1 LDGGFWVAI
10 WSVLD
15 GSLRS
20 AVDGEPL
27 VEGGGEKVE
36 GVFSGE
42 CGGESARL
50 VWVPMGD
57 FLEMSVWGKIEKKAE
72 AGERLSFEEGVHLFQ
87 DADLHQLG
95 QLADRVREG
104 KVGKRASYV
113 LNRYLNYSNV
123 CILSC
128 QFCAF
133 ARKKREPGTFEISV
147 EEMVGEAS
155 KAVAGG
161 ATEIHI
167 VGGLHPSLPYNFY
180 LDMLRALAELKP
192 KPMLKVFTAIE
203 IRHLAERVAK
213 KSIREVL
220 VDLRSAGLDSL
231 TGGGAEIFAP
241 EVRERICRGKES
253 AEEWLEVHR
262 IWHGMGG
269 RSTATMLYGHVE
281 TAEQRVDHLEKLRGL
296 QDETGGFTGFIPFA
310 FEPSQTRLA
319 ELGKIRRASALE
331 ELRVIAA
338 SRLILDNFD
347 HITAYWI
354 STGLPLA
361 QIALS
366 YGADD
371 LHGTIGE
378 EKIFHMA
385 GAQTPVGQTR
395 GNLERAIR
403 ETGREPVQRNT
414 FYDPILK

>member
-1 LDGGFWVAI
+1 
-10 WSVLD
+10 
-15 GSLRS
+15 
-20 AVDGEPL
+20 
-27 VEGGGEKVE
+27 
-36 GVFSGE
+36 
-42 CGGESARL
+42 
-50 VWVPMGD
+50 MGD
-57 FLEMSVWGKIEKKAE
+57 FLEMSVWETIEKKAE
-72 AGERLSFEEGVHLFQ
+72 AGERLSSEEGAYLFR
-87 DADLHQLG
+87 DADLHPLG
-95 QLADRVREG
+95 QLADRVRER

-113 LNRYLNYSNV
+113 LNRYLNYSNICV
-123 CILSC
+123 LSC

-133 ARKKREPGTFEISV
+133 ARKKRDPGTFELSV
-147 EEMVGEAS
+147 EEMTETARKS
-155 KAVAGG
+155 VAQG

-167 VGGLHPSLPYNFY
+167 VGGLHPSLPYSFY
-180 LDMLRALAELKP
+180 LDMLRALAGLNP

-213 KSIREVL
+213 KTISEVL
-220 VDLRSAGLDSL
+220 RDLRGAGLDSL
-231 TGGGAEIFAP
+231 TGGGAEIFDAG
-241 EVRERICRGKES
+241 VRDRICRGKES

-281 TAEQRVDHLEKLRGL
+281 TAEQRVDHLEKLRVL

-310 FEPSQTRLA
+310 FEPSETRLA

-385 GAQTPVGQTR
+385 GAQTPKGQTR
-395 GNLERAIR
+395 GNLENAIR
-403 ETGREPVQRNT
+403 EAGREPVQRNT
-414 FYDPILK
+414 FYEAIRT

>member
-1 LDGGFWVAI
+1 
-10 WSVLD
+10 
-15 GSLRS
+15 
-20 AVDGEPL
+20 
-27 VEGGGEKVE
+27 
-36 GVFSGE
+36 
-42 CGGESARL
+42 
-50 VWVPMGD
+50 
-57 FLEMSVWGKIEKKAE
+57 MSMWEKIEKKAE
-72 AGERLSFEEGVHLFQ
+72 SGERLSLEEGVYLFR

-95 QLADRVREG
+95 QLADRVRER

-123 CILSC
+123 CVLSC

-133 ARKKREPGTFEISV
+133 ARRKREPGTFELSV
-147 EEMVGEAS
+147 KEMTSEAS
-155 KAVAGG
+155 KAVAQG

-167 VGGLHPSLPYNFY
+167 VGGLHPSLPYSFY
-180 LDMLRALAELKP
+180 LEMLKALAGIRP
-192 KPMLKVFTAIE
+192 KPMLKIFTAIE

-220 VDLRSAGLDSL
+220 VDLRDAGLDSL

-241 EVRERICRGKES
+241 EVRERICKGKES

-347 HITAYWI
+347 HVTAYWI

-361 QIALS
+361 QVALS

-385 GAQTPVGQTR
+385 GAQTPVSQTR

-403 ETGREPVQRNT
+403 EAGRDAFQRNT
-414 FYDPILK
+414 FYEVVGS

>member
-1 LDGGFWVAI
+1 MSMWEKI
-10 WSVLD
+10 
-15 GSLRS
+15 
-20 AVDGEPL
+20 E
-27 VEGGGEKVE
+27 EKVE
-36 GVFSGE
+36 
-42 CGGESARL
+42 A
-50 VWVPMGD
+50 
-57 FLEMSVWGKIEKKAE
+57 GK
-72 AGERLSFEEGVHLFQ
+72 RLSFEEGVYLFR
-87 DADLHQLG
+87 DADFHQLG
-95 QLADRVREG
+95 QLADRVRER

-133 ARKKREPGTFEISV
+133 ARKKREPGTFELSV
-147 EEMVGEAS
+147 EEMTSEAS
-155 KAVAGG
+155 KAVAAG

-167 VGGLHPSLPYNFY
+167 VGGLHPSLPYSFY
-180 LDMLRALAELKP
+180 LEMLKALAGIKP
-192 KPMLKVFTAIE
+192 KPMLKIFTAIE

-220 VDLRSAGLDSL
+220 MDLRDAGLDSL

-241 EVRERICRGKES
+241 EVRERICKGKES

-262 IWHGMGG
+262 IWHEMGG

-338 SRLILDNFD
+338 SRLILDNFE

-385 GAQTPVGQTR
+385 GAQTPKGQTR
-395 GNLERAIR
+395 GNLESAIR
-403 ETGREPVQRNT
+403 EAGREPVQRNT
-414 FYDPILK
+414 FYEVIRA

>member
-1 LDGGFWVAI
+1 
-10 WSVLD
+10 
-15 GSLRS
+15 
-20 AVDGEPL
+20 
-27 VEGGGEKVE
+27 
-36 GVFSGE
+36 
-42 CGGESARL
+42 
-50 VWVPMGD
+50 
-57 FLEMSVWGKIEKKAE
+57 MSVWEKIKKKAE
-72 AGERLSFEEGVHLFQ
+72 AGERLSFEEGVTLFR

-95 QLADRVREG
+95 QLADRVRER

-133 ARKKREPGTFEISV
+133 ARRKREPGTFELSV

-155 KAVAGG
+155 KAVAQG

-167 VGGLHPSLPYNFY
+167 VGGLHPSLPYSFY
-180 LDMLRALAELKP
+180 LEMLKALAGIQP
-192 KPMLKVFTAIE
+192 KPMLKIFTAIE

-220 VDLRSAGLDSL
+220 MDLRSAGLDSL

-241 EVRERICRGKES
+241 EVRERICKGKES

-281 TAEQRVDHLEKLRGL
+281 TPEQRVNHLEKLRGL
-296 QDETGGFTGFIPFA
+296 QDETVGFTGFIPFA

-347 HITAYWI
+347 HVTAYWI

-385 GAQTPVGQTR
+385 GAQTPKGQTR

-403 ETGREPVQRNT
+403 EAGREPVQRNT
-414 FYDPILK
+414 FYEPILK

>member
-1 LDGGFWVAI
+1 MTAWA
-10 WSVLD
+10 
-15 GSLRS
+15 
-20 AVDGEPL
+20 
-27 VEGGGEKVE
+27 
-36 GVFSGE
+36 
-42 CGGESARL
+42 
-50 VWVPMGD
+50 
-57 FLEMSVWGKIEKKAE
+57 KIEKKAE
-72 AGERLSFEEGVHLFQ
+72 AGERLSFEEGVYLFR

-95 QLADRVREG
+95 QLADRVRER

-123 CILSC
+123 CILNC

-133 ARKKREPGTFEISV
+133 ARKKREPGTFELSV
-147 EEMVGEAS
+147 EEMVDEGR
-155 KAVAGG
+155 KAVGQG

-167 VGGLHPSLPYNFY
+167 VGGLHPSLPYSFY
-180 LDMLRALAELKP
+180 LEMLQALAGLDP

-203 IRHLAERVAK
+203 IRHLAERIAK
-213 KSIREVL
+213 KPIVEVL
-220 VDLRSAGLDSL
+220 RDLREAGLDSL
-231 TGGGAEIFAP
+231 TGGGAEIFDAG
-241 EVRERICRGKES
+241 VREKICRGKES
-253 AEEWLEVHR
+253 AEEWLAVHR

-281 TAEQRVDHLEKLRGL
+281 TPEQRVNHLEKMRGL
-296 QDETGGFTGFIPFA
+296 QDDTEGFTGFIPFA
-310 FEPSQTRLA
+310 FEPSETRLA

-385 GAQTPVGQTR
+385 GAQTPKGQTR

-403 ETGREPVQRNT
+403 EAGLEPVQRNT
-414 FYDPILK
+414 FYEAIRA

>member
-1 LDGGFWVAI
+1 MSGW
-10 WSVLD
+10 
-15 GSLRS
+15 
-20 AVDGEPL
+20 
-27 VEGGGEKVE
+27 EKI
-36 GVFSGE
+36 
-42 CGGESARL
+42 
-50 VWVPMGD
+50 
-57 FLEMSVWGKIEKKAE
+57 KEKTE
-72 AGERLSFEEGVHLFQ
+72 AGERLSSEEGVYLFRE
-87 DADLHQLG
+87 AELHQLG
-95 QLADRVREG
+95 QLADGVRER

-113 LNRYLNYSNV
+113 LNRYLNYSNICV
-123 CILSC
+123 LSC

-133 ARKKREPGTFEISV
+133 ARRKREPGTFEMSV
-147 EEMVGEAS
+147 SEVVDGA
-155 KAVAGG
+155 KQAVALG

-167 VGGLHPSLPYNFY
+167 VGGLHPSLPYEFY
-180 LDMLRALAELKP
+180 LEMLRGLAGLEP
-192 KPMLKVFTAIE
+192 RPMLKVFTAIE

-213 KSIREVL
+213 KPIVEVL
-220 VDLRSAGLDSL
+220 GDLQEAGLDSL
-231 TGGGAEIFAP
+231 TGGGAEIFDAG
-241 EVRERICRGKES
+241 VRERICRGKES

-262 IWHGMGG
+262 TWHGMGG

-347 HITAYWI
+347 HVTAYWI

-361 QIALS
+361 QVALS

-385 GAQTPVGQTR
+385 GAKTPVGQTR

-403 ETGREPVQRNT
+403 EAGREPVQRDT
-414 FYDPILK
+414 FYEPILK

>member
-1 LDGGFWVAI
+1 MTAWA
-10 WSVLD
+10 
-15 GSLRS
+15 
-20 AVDGEPL
+20 
-27 VEGGGEKVE
+27 
-36 GVFSGE
+36 
-42 CGGESARL
+42 
-50 VWVPMGD
+50 
-57 FLEMSVWGKIEKKAE
+57 KIEKKVE
-72 AGERLSFEEGVHLFQ
+72 AGERLAFEEGVHLFR

-95 QLADRVREG
+95 QLADRVRER

-133 ARKKREPGTFEISV
+133 ARKKREPGTFELSV

-155 KAVAGG
+155 KAVAVG

-167 VGGLHPSLPYNFY
+167 VGGLHPSLPYSFY
-180 LDMLRALAELKP
+180 LEMLKALAGIKP
-192 KPMLKVFTAIE
+192 KPMLKIFTAIE

-220 VDLRSAGLDSL
+220 ADLRNAGLDSL

-241 EVRERICRGKES
+241 EVRERICKGKES

-296 QDETGGFTGFIPFA
+296 QDKTGGFTGFIPFA

-385 GAQTPVGQTR
+385 GAQTPKGQTR

-403 ETGREPVQRNT
+403 EAGREPVQRNT
-414 FYDPILK
+414 FYDPILT

>member
-1 LDGGFWVAI
+1 
-10 WSVLD
+10 
-15 GSLRS
+15 
-20 AVDGEPL
+20 
-27 VEGGGEKVE
+27 
-36 GVFSGE
+36 
-42 CGGESARL
+42 
-50 VWVPMGD
+50 
-57 FLEMSVWGKIEKKAE
+57 MSVWEKIEKKAE
-72 AGERLSFEEGVHLFQ
+72 AGERLSFEEGVYLFR

-95 QLADRVREG
+95 QLADRVRER

-133 ARKKREPGTFEISV
+133 ARKKREPGTFELSV

-155 KAVAGG
+155 KAVAQG

-167 VGGLHPSLPYNFY
+167 VGGLHPNLPYSFY
-180 LDMLRALAELKP
+180 LEMLKALAGIQP
-192 KPMLKVFTAIE
+192 KPMLKIFTAIE

-213 KSIREVL
+213 KSIPEVL
-220 VDLRSAGLDSL
+220 LDLRDAGLNSL

-241 EVRERICRGKES
+241 EVRERICKGKET

-310 FEPSQTRLA
+310 FEPSETRLA

-347 HITAYWI
+347 HVTAYWI

-385 GAQTPVGQTR
+385 GAQTPKGQTR
-395 GNLERAIR
+395 GNLEHAIR
-403 ETGREPVQRNT
+403 EAGREPVQRDT
-414 FYDPILK
+414 FYEPILE

>member
-1 LDGGFWVAI
+1 
-10 WSVLD
+10 
-15 GSLRS
+15 
-20 AVDGEPL
+20 
-27 VEGGGEKVE
+27 
-36 GVFSGE
+36 
-42 CGGESARL
+42 
-50 VWVPMGD
+50 MGD
-57 FLEMSVWGKIEKKAE
+57 FWQMTAWAKIEKKAE
-72 AGERLSFEEGVHLFQ
+72 AGERLSFEEGVTLFR
-87 DADLHQLG
+87 DVDLHQLG
-95 QLADRVREG
+95 QLADRVRER

-123 CILSC
+123 CVLSC

-133 ARKKREPGTFEISV
+133 ARKKREPGTFELSV

-155 KAVAGG
+155 KAVAQG

-167 VGGLHPSLPYNFY
+167 VGGLHPSLPYSFY
-180 LDMLRALAELKP
+180 LEMLKALAGIQP
-192 KPMLKVFTAIE
+192 KPMLKIFTAIE

-220 VDLRSAGLDSL
+220 ADLQDAGLDSL

-241 EVRERICRGKES
+241 EVRERICKGKES

-262 IWHGMGG
+262 IWHGMRG

-281 TAEQRVDHLEKLRGL
+281 AAEQRVDHLEKLRGL

-385 GAQTPVGQTR
+385 GAQTPKGQTR
-395 GNLERAIR
+395 GNLESAIR
-403 ETGREPVQRNT
+403 EAGREPVQRDT
-414 FYDPILK
+414 FYEPILK

>member
-1 LDGGFWVAI
+1 MT
-10 WSVLD
+10 S
-15 GSLRS
+15 
-20 AVDGEPL
+20 
-27 VEGGGEKVE
+27 
-36 GVFSGE
+36 
-42 CGGESARL
+42 
-50 VWVPMGD
+50 
-57 FLEMSVWGKIEKKAE
+57 
-72 AGERLSFEEGVHLFQ
+72 
-87 DADLHQLG
+87 
-95 QLADRVREG
+95 
-104 KVGKRASYV
+104 
-113 LNRYLNYSNV
+113 
-123 CILSC
+123 
-128 QFCAF
+128 
-133 ARKKREPGTFEISV
+133 
-147 EEMVGEAS
+147 EAS
-155 KAVAGG
+155 KAVAQG

-167 VGGLHPSLPYNFY
+167 VGGLHPSLPYSFY
-180 LDMLRALAELKP
+180 LEMLKALAGIRP
-192 KPMLKVFTAIE
+192 KPMLKIFTAIE

-213 KSIREVL
+213 KSIQEVL
-220 VDLRSAGLDSL
+220 VDLRDAGLDSL

-241 EVRERICRGKES
+241 EVRERICKGKES
-253 AEEWLEVHR
+253 GEEWLEVHR

-347 HITAYWI
+347 HVTAYWI

-361 QIALS
+361 QVALS

-385 GAQTPVGQTR
+385 GAQTPVSQTR

-403 ETGREPVQRNT
+403 EAGRDAFQRNT
-414 FYDPILK
+414 FYEVVGS

>member
-1 LDGGFWVAI
+1 MLG
-10 WSVLD
+10 

-27 VEGGGEKVE
+27 VEGGREKVE

-42 CGGESARL
+42 CGGESARFAGSN
-50 VWVPMGD
+50 VGD
-57 FLEMSVWGKIEKKAE
+57 FLEMSVWEKIEKKVEAE
-72 AGERLSFEEGVHLFQ
+72 ERLSFEEGVTLFR

-95 QLADRVREG
+95 QLADRVREK

-133 ARKKREPGTFEISV
+133 ARKRREPGTFELSV
-147 EEMVGEAS
+147 DEMVGEAS
-155 KAVAGG
+155 KAVAAG

-167 VGGLHPSLPYNFY
+167 VGGLHPSLPYSFY
-180 LDMLRALAELKP
+180 LEMLKALAGIQP
-192 KPMLKVFTAIE
+192 KPMLKIFTAIE

-241 EVRERICRGKES
+241 EVRERICKGKES
-253 AEEWLEVHR
+253 AEEWLEVHK

-296 QDETGGFTGFIPFA
+296 QDVTGGFTGFIPFA

-347 HITAYWI
+347 HVTAYWI

-385 GAQTPVGQTR
+385 GAQTPKGQTR
-395 GNLERAIR
+395 GNLEHAIR
-403 ETGREPVQRNT
+403 EAGREPVQRDT
-414 FYDPILK
+414 FYEPILK

>member
-1 LDGGFWVAI
+1 
-10 WSVLD
+10 
-15 GSLRS
+15 
-20 AVDGEPL
+20 
-27 VEGGGEKVE
+27 
-36 GVFSGE
+36 
-42 CGGESARL
+42 
-50 VWVPMGD
+50 MGD
-57 FLEMSVWGKIEKKAE
+57 FLEMSVWEKIKEKAE
-72 AGERLSFEEGVHLFQ
+72 AGERLSSEEGVYLFRE
-87 DADLHQLG
+87 AELHQLG
-95 QLADRVREG
+95 ELADRVREK

-133 ARKKREPGTFEISV
+133 ARKKRDPGTFEFSV
-147 EEMVGEAS
+147 EEMTE
-155 KAVAGG
+155 VARKSVAQGV
-161 ATEIHI
+161 TEIHI
-167 VGGLHPSLPYNFY
+167 VGGLHPSLPYSFY
-180 LDMLRALAELKP
+180 LEMLRGLAGLLP
-192 KPMLKVFTAIE
+192 RPTLKVFTAIE

-213 KSIREVL
+213 KSIAEVL
-220 VDLRSAGLDSL
+220 KDLQEAGLGAL
-231 TGGGAEIFAP
+231 TGGGAEIFDP
-241 EVRERICRGKES
+241 GVRDQICRGKES

-281 TAEQRVDHLEKLRGL
+281 TAEQRIDHLEKLRGL
-296 QDETGGFTGFIPFA
+296 QDETGGFTGFVPFA
-310 FEPSQTRLA
+310 FEPAETRLA
-319 ELGKIRRASALE
+319 ELRKIRRASALE
-331 ELRVIAA
+331 ELRVLAA

-403 ETGREPVQRNT
+403 EVGREPVQRNT
-414 FYDPILK
+414 FYDPILNV

>member
-1 LDGGFWVAI
+1 
-10 WSVLD
+10 
-15 GSLRS
+15 
-20 AVDGEPL
+20 
-27 VEGGGEKVE
+27 
-36 GVFSGE
+36 
-42 CGGESARL
+42 
-50 VWVPMGD
+50 MGD
-57 FLEMSVWGKIEKKAE
+57 FWTMSLWEEIEAKSGSGHRLNSDE
-72 AGERLSFEEGVHLFQ
+72 ARYLFEK
-87 DADLHQLG
+87 ADLHRLG
-95 QLADRVREG
+95 QLADRVRER
-104 KVGKRASYV
+104 KVGMRASYV
-113 LNRYLNYSNV
+113 VNRYLNYSNV

-133 ARKKREPGTFEISV
+133 AKRKREPEAFEQSV
-147 EEMVGEAS
+147 MELVETAKKS
-155 KAVAGG
+155 VAQGI
-161 ATEIHI
+161 TEIHI
-167 VGGLHPSLPYNFY
+167 VGGLHPSLPYSFY
-180 LDMLRALAELKP
+180 LEMLGALAALEP
-192 KPMLKVFTAIE
+192 RPVLKVFTAIE

-213 KSIREVL
+213 KPIAEVL
-220 VDLRSAGLDSL
+220 ADLKEAGLGSL
-231 TGGGAEIFAP
+231 TGGGAEIFDAG
-241 EVRERICRGKES
+241 VRDRICRGKET

-281 TAEQRVDHLEKLRGL
+281 TAAQRVDHLERLRAL
-296 QDETGGFTGFIPFA
+296 QDETGGFTGFVPFA

-371 LHGTIGE
+371 LHGTIEE

-385 GAQTPVGQTR
+385 GAQTPLGQTR

-403 ETGREPVQRNT
+403 EAGRQPVERNT
-414 FYDPILK
+414 YYEAISR

>member
-1 LDGGFWVAI
+1 MSGW
-10 WSVLD
+10 
-15 GSLRS
+15 
-20 AVDGEPL
+20 
-27 VEGGGEKVE
+27 EKI
-36 GVFSGE
+36 
-42 CGGESARL
+42 
-50 VWVPMGD
+50 
-57 FLEMSVWGKIEKKAE
+57 KEKTE
-72 AGERLSFEEGVHLFQ
+72 AGERLSSEEGVYLFRE
-87 DADLHQLG
+87 ADLHQLG
-95 QLADRVREG
+95 QLADRVRER

-113 LNRYLNYSNV
+113 LNRYLNYSNICV
-123 CILSC
+123 LSC

-133 ARKKREPGTFEISV
+133 ARRKREPGTFEMSV
-147 EEMVGEAS
+147 SEVVDGA
-155 KAVAGG
+155 KQAVALG

-167 VGGLHPSLPYNFY
+167 VGGLHPSLPYEFY
-180 LDMLRALAELKP
+180 LEMLRGLAGLEP
-192 KPMLKVFTAIE
+192 RPMLKVFTAIE

-213 KSIREVL
+213 KPIVEVL
-220 VDLRSAGLDSL
+220 GDLQEAGLDSL
-231 TGGGAEIFAP
+231 TGGGAEIFDAG
-241 EVRERICRGKES
+241 VRERICRGKES

-262 IWHGMGG
+262 TWHGMGG

-310 FEPSQTRLA
+310 FEPAQTRLA

-347 HITAYWI
+347 HVTAYWI

-361 QIALS
+361 QVALS

-385 GAQTPVGQTR
+385 GAKTPVGQTR

-403 ETGREPVQRNT
+403 EAGREPVQRNT
-414 FYDPILK
+414 FYEPILK

>member
-1 LDGGFWVAI
+1 MDGGFWVAV

-27 VEGGGEKVE
+27 VEGGREKVE
-36 GVFSGE
+36 GIFSGE

-50 VWVPMGD
+50 DWVPMGD
-57 FLEMSVWGKIEKKAE
+57 FLEMSVWEKIEEKVE
-72 AGERLSFEEGVHLFQ
+72 AGKRLSFEEGVYLFRE
-87 DADLHQLG
+87 ADLHQLG
-95 QLADRVREG
+95 QLADRVRER

-123 CILSC
+123 CVLSC

-133 ARKKREPGTFEISV
+133 ARRKREPGIFELSV

-155 KAVAGG
+155 KAVAAG

-167 VGGLHPSLPYNFY
+167 VGGLHPSLPYSFY
-180 LDMLRALAELKP
+180 LEMLKALAGIQP
-192 KPMLKVFTAIE
+192 KPMLKIFTAIE

-220 VDLRSAGLDSL
+220 MDLRSAGLDSL

-241 EVRERICRGKES
+241 EVRERICKGKES
-253 AEEWLEVHR
+253 AEEWLEVHK

-310 FEPSQTRLA
+310 FEPSETRLA

-338 SRLILDNFD
+338 SRLILDNFG
-347 HITAYWI
+347 HVTAYWI

-385 GAQTPVGQTR
+385 GAQTPKGQTR

-403 ETGREPVQRNT
+403 EAGREPVQRNT
-414 FYDPILK
+414 FYEPVLK

>member
-1 LDGGFWVAI
+1 
-10 WSVLD
+10 
-15 GSLRS
+15 
-20 AVDGEPL
+20 
-27 VEGGGEKVE
+27 
-36 GVFSGE
+36 
-42 CGGESARL
+42 
-50 VWVPMGD
+50 MGD
-57 FLEMSVWGKIEKKAE
+57 FWTMSMWEKISRKVE
-72 AGERLSFEEGVHLFQ
+72 AGERLDSAEGMFLFEQ
-87 DADLHQLG
+87 ADLHPLG
-95 QLADRVREG
+95 QLADRVREH
-104 KVGKRASYV
+104 KVGSRASYV
-113 LNRYLNYSNV
+113 VNRFLNYSNV

-133 ARKKREPGTFEISV
+133 AKRKREPNAFEHSV
-147 EEMVGEAS
+147 AELVETAKKSVTQGI
-155 KAVAGG
+155 
-161 ATEIHI
+161 TEIHI
-167 VGGLHPSLPYNFY
+167 VGGLHPSLPYSFY
-180 LDMLRALAELKP
+180 LEMLRSLAALEP
-192 KPMLKVFTAIE
+192 RPVLKVFTAIE

-213 KSIREVL
+213 KPIAEVL
-220 VDLRSAGLDSL
+220 ADLKEAGLGSL
-231 TGGGAEIFAP
+231 TGGGAEIFDAG
-241 EVRERICRGKES
+241 VRDRICRGKET

-281 TAEQRVDHLEKLRGL
+281 TAAQRVDHLERLRAL
-296 QDETGGFTGFIPFA
+296 QDETGGFTGFVPFA

-361 QIALS
+361 QVALS

-371 LHGTIGE
+371 LHGTIEE

-385 GAQTPVGQTR
+385 GAQTPLGQTR

-403 ETGREPVQRNT
+403 EAGRQPVERNT
-414 FYDPILK
+414 YYEAISR

>member
-1 LDGGFWVAI
+1 VLGGC
-10 WSVLD
+10 
-15 GSLRS
+15 LRS

-27 VEGGGEKVE
+27 VEGGREKVE

-42 CGGESARL
+42 CSGESARL
-50 VWVPMGD
+50 AWAPMGD
-57 FLEMSVWGKIEKKAE
+57 FLEMNMWEKIEEKVE
-72 AGERLSFEEGVHLFQ
+72 AGKRLSFEEGVYLFR
-87 DADLHQLG
+87 DADFHQLG
-95 QLADRVREG
+95 QLADRVRER

-133 ARKKREPGTFEISV
+133 ARRKREPGTFELSV

-155 KAVAGG
+155 KAVAAG

-167 VGGLHPSLPYNFY
+167 VGGLHPSLPYSFY
-180 LDMLRALAELKP
+180 LEMLKALAGIQP
-192 KPMLKVFTAIE
+192 KPMLKIFTAIE

-220 VDLRSAGLDSL
+220 MDLRSAGLDSL

-241 EVRERICRGKES
+241 EVRERICKGKES

-262 IWHGMGG
+262 IWHEMGG

-296 QDETGGFTGFIPFA
+296 QDETRGFTGFIPFA
-310 FEPSQTRLA
+310 FEPSETRLA

-347 HITAYWI
+347 HVTAYWI

-385 GAQTPVGQTR
+385 GAKTPVGQTR

-403 ETGREPVQRNT
+403 EVGREPAQRNT
-414 FYDPILK
+414 FYELV

>member
-1 LDGGFWVAI
+1 
-10 WSVLD
+10 
-15 GSLRS
+15 
-20 AVDGEPL
+20 
-27 VEGGGEKVE
+27 
-36 GVFSGE
+36 
-42 CGGESARL
+42 
-50 VWVPMGD
+50 
-57 FLEMSVWGKIEKKAE
+57 
-72 AGERLSFEEGVHLFQ
+72 
-87 DADLHQLG
+87 
-95 QLADRVREG
+95 
-104 KVGKRASYV
+104 
-113 LNRYLNYSNV
+113 
-123 CILSC
+123 
-128 QFCAF
+128 
-133 ARKKREPGTFEISV
+133 
-147 EEMVGEAS
+147 
-155 KAVAGG
+155 
-161 ATEIHI
+161 
-167 VGGLHPSLPYNFY
+167 
-180 LDMLRALAELKP
+180 
-192 KPMLKVFTAIE
+192 MLKIFTAIE

-213 KSIREVL
+213 KSIRELL
-220 VDLRSAGLDSL
+220 VDLRDAGLDSL

-241 EVRERICRGKES
+241 EVRERICKGKES

-296 QDETGGFTGFIPFA
+296 QDETGGFAGFIPFA

-347 HITAYWI
+347 HVTAYWI

-361 QIALS
+361 QVALS

-385 GAQTPVGQTR
+385 GAQTPTGQTR

-403 ETGREPVQRNT
+403 EAGREPAQRNT
-414 FYDPILK
+414 FYEVV